1 MTGADPGDPPATPIR
16 VLIADDQALI
26 RSGFRMILEAQPD
39 VLVAGEAGDGAEA
52 IAEARRLRPDVVLM
66 DVRMPG
72 LDGIE
77 ATRRIAGD
85 SAIGARVLVL
95 TMFDLDAYVYDALA
109 AGARGFLL
117 KDATAR
123 QLVAA
128 VRSVA
133 AGEEIL
139 APAITR
145 RLIERHLR
153 ARPAADRSPDPALL
167 TPRERDVV
175 GQLALGLSNGEIAVA
190 LGLSATTVK
199 THVANILAKLGLQDR
214 VQVVIYAYER
224 GIAGSGG
231 LGGPGDASQR

>member
-1 MTGADPGDPPATPIR
+1 MTTRTGAAPIR
-16 VLIADDQALI
+16 VLIADDQTLI

-39 VLVAGEAGDGAEA
+39 LVVAGEARDGAEA
-52 IAEARRLRPDVVLM
+52 VAEARRLRPDVVLM

-85 SAIGARVLVL
+85 PAIGARVLVL
-95 TMFDLDAYVYDALA
+95 TMFDLDAYVYDAVV
-109 AGARGFLL
+109 AGASGFLL

-123 QLVAA
+123 QLVAG
-128 VRSVA
+128 VRTVA

-153 ARPAADRSPDPALL
+153 ARPAANRSTEIALL

-175 GQLALGLSNGEIAVA
+175 EQLALGLSNGEVAEA
-190 LGLSATTVK
+190 LGLSAATVK

-224 GIAGSGG
+224 GIAGSGASAD
-231 LGGPGDASQR
+231 PGDESQR